1 MDEPFRIREGG
12 RDGERGGQKEKQGE
26 LRGAGEAGSTGRR
39 MKAEKEVPGP
49 EQVWEEVLRG
59 PPPARNQ
66 DSMRR
71 RNQEQDWDP

>member
-1 MDEPFRIREGG
+1 
-12 RDGERGGQKEKQGE
+12 
-26 LRGAGEAGSTGRR
+26 

-66 DSMRR
+66 DRMRR